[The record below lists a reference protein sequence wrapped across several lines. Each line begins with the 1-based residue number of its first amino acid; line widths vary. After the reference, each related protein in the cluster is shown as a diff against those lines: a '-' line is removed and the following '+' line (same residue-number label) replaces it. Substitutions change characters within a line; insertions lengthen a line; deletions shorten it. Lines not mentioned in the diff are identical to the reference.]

1 MNSKTV
7 LVLLLPF
14 AFFSSVYSQVWIR
27 TYDGPADWWDKAYAL
42 TLDPFGNVLV
52 TGYASIPHNGD
63 TVPNY
68 CTIKY
73 DPDGNLQ
80 WVRFFDYGFG
90 LAIATDS
97 NGNVCVTG
105 KTTYNKCNTIKYK
118 SNGDVAWV
126 RTYGS
131 WGSDICADREGN
143 VYVTGHILDS
153 LNPIEQYAI
162 TVKYTS
168 LGDVTWV
175 RVDSIGWWTFSIGL
189 DTAGNVYVAGDD
201 RGPSYLV
208 MKYSPD
214 GDLLWRRGEN
224 LQGYANKLAVTPGGA
239 VYVTGSLGCSSFDA
253 IATVKYSTDGEEQW
267 VRVYDGPGADRGQTL
282 AIDRDGNCYVAGATA
297 ERPGPAT
304 NFDWVIIKYALDGT
318 ELWQRRYTGYGADDF
333 PFAIG
338 VDAERNVY
346 IGGYSMSP
354 RDTTYWGDDYTL
366 LKYDS
371 LGNLVWEARYSGP
384 DNFAGWIYSL
394 AIDNQGYIY
403 TTGFILTGTRT
414 NYDYDWCTIKYP
426 PTGPGVSES
435 PMTGIYQKQLTLYP
449 NPAHQTFSIRAPVA
463 INSIR
468 LYDIAGKL
476 VRVYNHIEGNNKL
489 SLAGVPAGVYLVKI
503 QTQDN
508 HTTRKLIVR

>member
-14 AFFSSVYSQVWIR
+14 AFFSSVHSQVWIR
-27 TYDGPADWWDKAYAL
+27 TYGHPGFGVQDMAFAL
-42 TLDPFGNVLV
+42 TLDPAGNVIV
-52 TGYASIPHNGD
+52 AGYVRISHGSD
-63 TVPNY
+63 TTPNY

-80 WVRFFDYGFG
+80 WVRFFDYGVG
-90 LAIATDS
+90 LAVAADS
-97 NGNVCVTG
+97 NGNVLVTG
-105 KTTYNKCNTIKYK
+105 KKVTIKYRPD
-118 SNGDVAWV
+118 GDVAWV
-126 RTYGS
+126 RTYGG
-131 WGSDICADREGN
+131 WGSDVCADREGN
-143 VYVTGHILDS
+143 VYVTGYIRDS
-153 LNPIEQYAI
+153 LNPIETYAI
-162 TVKYTS
+162 TVKYTGS
-168 LGDVTWV
+168 GDVAWV
-175 RVDSIGWWTFSIGL
+175 RVDSAGWWTVSIGV

-208 MKYSPD
+208 MKYSPA

-224 LQGYANKLAVTPGGA
+224 LPGYAYKLAVTPEGD
-239 VYVTGSLGCSSFDA
+239 VYVTGSLGRASNDV
-253 IATVKYSTDGEEQW
+253 IATTKYSSDGEQQW
-267 VRVYDGPGADRGQTL
+267 VRLYDGPGYDIGQTL
-282 AIDRDGNCYVAGATA
+282 TIDRDGNCYVAGPSGV
-297 ERPGPAT
+297 RPGLVPG
-304 NFDWVIIKYALDGT
+304 FDFVTIKYSSAGD
-318 ELWQRRYTGYGADDF
+318 ELWMQRYTGFGGDDW

-346 IGGYSMSP
+346 VGGWSQAP
-354 RDTTYWGDDYTL
+354 RGGDTWGDDYTL

-371 LGNLVWEARYSGP
+371 LGKLLWEARYSGP

-414 NYDYDWCTIKYP
+414 NYDYDWCTVKFA
-426 PTGPGVSES
+426 PTGPGVAETPISNLN
-435 PMTGIYQKQLTLYP
+435 QLQFTLYP
-449 NPAHQTFSIRAPVA
+449 NPAHQSFSISAPVA
-463 INSIR
+463 IQSIR

-476 VRVYNHIEGNNKL
+476 VRVYNHIESNNKL

-508 HTTRKLIVR
+508 RTTQKLIVR